1 MKKKTKIWLGVGAF
15 VVAGGS
21 TAIPAWSTADA
32 RALPDFSDAS
42 TRCAPAA
49 PANYVFAQ
57 AAAPHGAG
65 HPAAQGGEGGEGGEG
80 GATNLPPDL
89 TFYRTIALI
98 RGHLLIGD
106 ELVSQKQWVAA
117 YPHFMHPTEELYDLI
132 KDTVKDYNVKP
143 FDKALKSLAQAVKAK
158 DSKKYA
164 ASLKAV
170 QAALAS
176 ADAGVKPKQAANWDS
191 FSFAA
196 ALEALKV
203 ATAEYTAAFKDGKLV
218 NPVEYQDA
226 RGFIFHA
233 DAMIAAVAPGL
244 EKKNADALKKI
255 RADIA
260 DLKLAFPTAMP
271 PKAPIKDA
279 ATVSSTVSR
288 IELAAGPLL

>member
-15 VVAGGS
+15 VVVGGS
-21 TAIPAWSTADA
+21 AAIPAWSTADA

-42 TRCAPAA
+42 TRCAPAT

-57 AAAPHGAG
+57 AAAAPHGAD
-65 HPAAQGGEGGEGGEG
+65 HQGGEGGEG

-89 TFYRTIALI
+89 AFYRTIALI

-132 KDTVKDYNVKP
+132 KDTVKDYDTPP
-143 FDKALKSLAQAVKAK
+143 FDKALKSLSQAVKAK
-158 DSKKYA
+158 DAKKYA

-170 QAALAS
+170 QKALATAES
-176 ADAGVKPKQAANWDS
+176 GVKVKQSANWNS

-196 ALEALKV
+196 ALEAMKV
-203 ATAEYTAAFKDGKLV
+203 ATAEYTAAFKDGKLA

-233 DAMIAAVAPGL
+233 DAMISSVAAGL
-244 EKKNADALKKI
+244 EKKNAEAFKKI
-255 RADIA
+255 RAEMT

-271 PKAPIKDA
+271 PKAPVKDA
-279 ATVSSTVSR
+279 ATVSSDVSR